1 MYSPNPILSRFQD
14 DEIHEENKMVS
25 NIGYCYFQFLQ
36 EILQLNAISLYKKA
50 KLNFNNA
57 NVLQFLFFLKE
68 NIIHKQVKN
77 AQEHFT
83 CVSWVH
89 ATVSKGT
96 CCNFQNCFLQ
106 YICGI

>member
-1 MYSPNPILSRFQD
+1 
-14 DEIHEENKMVS
+14 MVS

-50 KLNFNNA
+50 NA
-57 NVLQFLFFLKE
+57 LQFLLFLKE

-77 AQEHFT
+77 TQEHFT
-83 CVSWVH
+83 CISW
-89 ATVSKGT
+89 AYTKVSKGT